1 MEFGLESRWPK
12 SPTFS
17 RQNQRVMNICPSPL
31 NRGKLRQAKR
41 ANERGANLTEFSAA
55 IVILILGFLI
65 PLLDLGVIPV
75 HWLLSKEIVSNY
87 VRKLALSETFSQAMT
102 TVNTDPS
109 LQIWLTQLGGVK
121 TETINC
127 RLVISR
133 LAPPLETFATDKPH
147 SIPAEWLPG
156 GKKAPCSYEIEL
168 SVQAQ
173 FTPLIML
180 NLGIG
185 EIPGLTTPFISR
197 IEAKAP
203 WENYGCNPITKQ
215 FFINE

>member
-1 MEFGLESRWPK
+1 
-12 SPTFS
+12 
-17 RQNQRVMNICPSPL
+17 MNICPSPL
-31 NRGKLRQAKR
+31 SHGKRRQAKR
-41 ANERGANLTEFSAA
+41 CRARGANMTEFSAA

-75 HWLLSKEIVSNY
+75 HWLLCKEIVSNY

-102 TVNTDPS
+102 TVNSDPS
-109 LQIWLTQLGGVK
+109 LQNWLTQLGGVK
-121 TETINC
+121 TETITC

-133 LAPPLETFATDKPH
+133 LAPPLESFSTDKPH

-168 SVQAQ
+168 SVLAQ
-173 FTPLIML
+173 FNPLIML

-185 EIPGLTTPFISR
+185 EIPGLTRPFTCL

-215 FFINE
+215 FFLNE